1 MDRTDF
7 ASVVEEDNVAAAAAA
22 VGIDSDAVAE
32 VGIDSVFVV
41 PMSCLG
47 DQLVDAAHFLE
58 NYLTI
63 TVVCFVLLDPPNLA
77 VEPLYALPNS

>member
-1 MDRTDF
+1 VGRIDF
-7 ASVVEEDNVAAAAAA
+7 AFVVEEDNVAAAAA
-22 VGIDSDAVAE
+22 VGIVADAVAE
-32 VGIDSVFVV
+32 VGIESVFVV
-41 PMSCLG
+41 QMSYLG

-63 TVVCFVLLDPPNLA
+63 TVLCFALLDPPNLV

>member
-1 MDRTDF
+1 MGRIDF
-7 ASVVEEDNVAAAAAA
+7 AFVVEGDNDAAAAA
-22 VGIDSDAVAE
+22 VGIDDDAVAE
-32 VGIDSVFVV
+32 VDIDSVFVV
-41 PMSCLG
+41 QMSYLG